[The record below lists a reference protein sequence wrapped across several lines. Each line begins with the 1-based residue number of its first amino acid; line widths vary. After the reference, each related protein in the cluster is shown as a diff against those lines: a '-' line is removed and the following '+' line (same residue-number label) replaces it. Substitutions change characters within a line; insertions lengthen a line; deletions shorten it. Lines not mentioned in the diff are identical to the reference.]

1 MADPLEA
8 GLTPS
13 AVLAVIEG
21 PRDPNRPQP
30 QILMFLVL
38 DGEGGVTRTVIAV
51 AGLELRFG
59 DQVVVAAVDSK
70 TVPLV
75 STWHAVAGDG
85 LNLFQQGA

>member
-1 MADPLEA
+1 VADPLEA

-21 PRDPNRPQP
+21 LGDPSRPQP

-38 DGEGGVTRTVIAV
+38 DGEGGVTRTVVAV

-59 DQVVVAAVDSK
+59 AQVAAAAVDSK

-75 STWHAVAGDG
+75 STLHAVAGDG
-85 LNLFQQGA
+85 LNLFQ